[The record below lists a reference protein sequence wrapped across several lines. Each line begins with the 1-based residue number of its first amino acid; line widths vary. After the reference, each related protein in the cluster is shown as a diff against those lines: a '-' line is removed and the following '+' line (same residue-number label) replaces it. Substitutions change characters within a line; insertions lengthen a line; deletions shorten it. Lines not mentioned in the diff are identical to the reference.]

1 MDIKMKKSVLAIMV
15 GALCIILSSCQET
28 PEESSVVSKVDGI
41 SEAAVCEPLKKGEK
55 RETNVP
61 THWKFE
67 EKKSND
73 RVVIQAD
80 IKLGEQSIG
89 NLPVIEMQNHEL
101 TQEELNGLIDYFT
114 DGEELYMPQM
124 VTKDAYQEVLDRIS
138 SKEGSYLQ
146 SAYSTSIAG
155 IQNATREGMELAP
168 DEASAPEKME
178 IKFQKKTEDHGVEAA
193 RSWMSTELEN
203 TDTED
208 YFTADVGEDRKAY
221 IEAERYNQEIDNDS
235 SFLWMEG
242 SNFIEEETIE
252 TEEMQSEYYSSF
264 GMDTNG
270 YTEKF
275 HELADAYRKCMDKI
289 TFTEED
295 GKEQAEQV
303 LEDLGIDGMGLVD
316 SDRTVWFPNGAC
328 SERNGLG
335 LGSDA
340 LWQGDL
346 DRGLPGYLYCFSK
359 SVEGITS
366 VPDGVVA
373 EETVDSYVPPFQVE
387 QVLEDLGIDGMGLVD
402 SDRTVWFPNG
412 ACSERNGLGL
422 GSDALWQGDLDRGL
436 PGYLYCFSKSV
447 EGITSVPDGVVAE
460 ETVDSYVPPFQV
472 ETISILIT
480 EEGIKYFKWDGIS
493 EEVCTVTEN
502 TKLLPFEKIQA
513 KLTDQIFY
521 WYSGKGQSAN
531 DTTALEYDVVN
542 AKLQYT
548 YTTAYQ
554 EPKHAWLV
562 PAWIFTVRE
571 SIGGNSLQ
579 ELSYVINAYDG
590 SVIGEAY

>member
-1 MDIKMKKSVLAIMV
+1 MKKSVLAIMV

-80 IKLGEQSIG
+80 IKLAEQSIG

-303 LEDLGIDGMGLVD
+303 LEDLGRDMVFEVKNLVFGYEPGHPILNGISLCVKKGERIAIVGENGSGKSTLLNLLAGFYRPQKGIIKLYGAPVELMDIQDMRNRIAVISQRPYLFQGTIEENVNIDGKASRDAVVEACRK
-316 SDRTVWFPNGAC
+316 SGA
-328 SERNGLG
+328 LG
-335 LGSDA
+335 FIEK
-340 LWQGDL
+340 L
-346 DRGLPGYLYCFSK
+346 DHGFGQK
-359 SVEGITS
+359 IGQ
-366 VPDGVVA
+366 DG
-373 EETVDSYVPPFQVE
+373 
-387 QVLEDLGIDGMGLVD
+387 
-402 SDRTVWFPNG
+402 
-412 ACSERNGLGL
+412 
-422 GSDALWQGDLDRGL
+422 
-436 PGYLYCFSKSV
+436 
-447 EGITSVPDGVVAE
+447 
-460 ETVDSYVPPFQV
+460 
-472 ETISILIT
+472 
-480 EEGIKYFKWDGIS
+480 
-493 EEVCTVTEN
+493 
-502 TKLLPFEKIQA
+502 A
-513 KLTDQIFY
+513 KL
-521 WYSGKGQSAN
+521 SGGERQKIAVARALLKNADILLMDEATEGFDVESNEALRELLHSELKNKTIVFITHKYKELESVDKVYRLSKGI
-531 DTTALEYDVVN
+531 LE
-542 AKLQYT
+542 
-548 YTTAYQ
+548 
-554 EPKHAWLV
+554 LV
-562 PAWIFTVRE
+562 R
-571 SIGGNSLQ
+571 S
-579 ELSYVINAYDG
+579 
-590 SVIGEAY
+590 

>member
-1 MDIKMKKSVLAIMV
+1 
-15 GALCIILSSCQET
+15 
-28 PEESSVVSKVDGI
+28 
-41 SEAAVCEPLKKGEK
+41 
-55 RETNVP
+55 
-61 THWKFE
+61 
-67 EKKSND
+67 
-73 RVVIQAD
+73 
-80 IKLGEQSIG
+80 
-89 NLPVIEMQNHEL
+89 
-101 TQEELNGLIDYFT
+101 
-114 DGEELYMPQM
+114 
-124 VTKDAYQEVLDRIS
+124 
-138 SKEGSYLQ
+138 LQ

-340 LWQGDL
+340 LWQG
-346 DRGLPGYLYCFSK
+346 
-359 SVEGITS
+359 
-366 VPDGVVA
+366 
-373 EETVDSYVPPFQVE
+373 
-387 QVLEDLGIDGMGLVD
+387 
-402 SDRTVWFPNG
+402 
-412 ACSERNGLGL
+412 
-422 GSDALWQGDLDRGL
+422 
-436 PGYLYCFSKSV
+436 YLYCFSKSV

>member
-1 MDIKMKKSVLAIMV
+1 MSQGIHNVKDIVGDALKSSRLLKQGIIKGNWEQIVGKDLGRKTYVAGVKERVLYVNTENPVMLHQLSFVKWNMLEEVNKFLGIDYIKDIMFRVKKRGVEDFFDDEI
-15 GALCIILSSCQET
+15 
-28 PEESSVVSKVDGI
+28 PED
-41 SEAAVCEPLKKGEK
+41 
-55 RETNVP
+55 
-61 THWKFE
+61 KFE
-67 EKKSND
+67 PNE
-73 RVVIQAD
+73 
-80 IKLGEQSIG
+80 IKLNSG
-89 NLPVIEMQNHEL
+89 
-101 TQEELNGLIDYFT
+101 Y
-114 DGEELYMPQM
+114 
-124 VTKDAYQEVLDRIS
+124 K
-138 SKEGSYLQ
+138 
-146 SAYSTSIAG
+146 
-155 IQNATREGMELAP
+155 
-168 DEASAPEKME
+168 
-178 IKFQKKTEDHGVEAA
+178 
-193 RSWMSTELEN
+193 
-203 TDTED
+203 
-208 YFTADVGEDRKAY
+208 
-221 IEAERYNQEIDNDS
+221 
-235 SFLWMEG
+235 
-242 SNFIEEETIE
+242 NFIEEETIE

-295 GKEQAEQV
+295 GKEQA
-303 LEDLGIDGMGLVD
+303 
-316 SDRTVWFPNGAC
+316 
-328 SERNGLG
+328 
-335 LGSDA
+335 
-340 LWQGDL
+340 
-346 DRGLPGYLYCFSK
+346 
-359 SVEGITS
+359 
-366 VPDGVVA
+366 
-373 EETVDSYVPPFQVE
+373 E

>member
-1 MDIKMKKSVLAIMV
+1 M
-15 GALCIILSSCQET
+15 
-28 PEESSVVSKVDGI
+28 
-41 SEAAVCEPLKKGEK
+41 
-55 RETNVP
+55 
-61 THWKFE
+61 
-67 EKKSND
+67 
-73 RVVIQAD
+73 
-80 IKLGEQSIG
+80 
-89 NLPVIEMQNHEL
+89 
-101 TQEELNGLIDYFT
+101 
-114 DGEELYMPQM
+114 
-124 VTKDAYQEVLDRIS
+124 LDRIS

-387 QVLEDLGIDGMGLVD
+387 
-402 SDRTVWFPNG
+402 
-412 ACSERNGLGL
+412 
-422 GSDALWQGDLDRGL
+422 
-436 PGYLYCFSKSV
+436 
-447 EGITSVPDGVVAE
+447 
-460 ETVDSYVPPFQV
+460 
-472 ETISILIT
+472 TISILIT